1 MIESIHENQLHAYIY
16 MLFIFLLDTNECNS
30 NNGGCNQTCI
40 NEIGSFHCECDI
52 GYTLD
57 DDGLG
62 CTGTCVYKVQ

>member
-1 MIESIHENQLHAYIY
+1 
-16 MLFIFLLDTNECNS
+16 MLFIFLLDTNECNN

-62 CTGTCVYKVQ
+62 CTGRYMYMYRVQ

>member
-1 MIESIHENQLHAYIY
+1 MYSSMNINSLHTCTCYLY
-16 MLFIFLLDTNECNS
+16 FLLDTNECSS

-57 DDGLG
+57 DGLG
-62 CTGTCVYKVQ
+62 CTGRYIYRVQ

>member
-1 MIESIHENQLHAYIY
+1 MY
-16 MLFIFLLDTNECNS
+16 MLFIFLLDTNECNN

-62 CTGTCVYKVQ
+62 CTGRCIYRVQ